1 MILSDTS
8 RRAIE
13 NMADDIITDGDE
25 FAIVQDIFTALTNA
39 DLTPKNP
46 TDALAVQKLGRALS
60 FRHPF
65 FTHDIER

>member
-13 NMADDIITDGDE
+13 NMDDDAISDGDE
-25 FAIVQDIFTALTNA
+25 FAIVMDIYTALTNA

-46 TDALAVQKLGRALS
+46 ADALAVQKLAGALQL
-60 FRHPF
+60 
-65 FTHDIER
+65 

>member
-13 NMADDIITDGDE
+13 NMHDEAISDGEE
-25 FAIVQDIFTALTNA
+25 FAIVMDIYTALTNA

-46 TDALAVQKLGRALS
+46 ADALAVQKLASALQL
-60 FRHPF
+60 
-65 FTHDIER
+65 

>member
-13 NMADDIITDGDE
+13 NMTDDAICDGDE
-25 FAIVQDIFTALTNA
+25 FAIVMDIYTALTNA

-46 TDALAVQKLGRALS
+46 ADALAVQKLASALQL
-60 FRHPF
+60 
-65 FTHDIER
+65 

>member
-13 NMADDIITDGDE
+13 NMPSDAISDGDE
-25 FAIVQDIFTALTNA
+25 FAIVMDIYTALTND

-46 TDALAVQKLGRALS
+46 ADALAVQKLAGALQL
-60 FRHPF
+60 
-65 FTHDIER
+65 

>member
-13 NMADDIITDGDE
+13 NMADDAICDGDE
-25 FAIVQDIFTALTNA
+25 FTIVMDIYTALTND

-46 TDALAVQKLGRALS
+46 ADALAVQKLASALQL
-60 FRHPF
+60 
-65 FTHDIER
+65 